1 MRKGFTLLE
10 LLVATAIVAVASVVV
25 LGGFAAGIRVWE
37 RAREFSGPRASAR
50 ITIALVR
57 KDLCNMTPCRAASF
71 EGAGTWLEFP
81 AVVTGEGSN
90 SWPGT
95 IRYEFSQ
102 GVVKRMS
109 KLLGGGGGG
118 KETGEVL
125 LADVR
130 DVSFSYGDAGD
141 DGQGGVV
148 WVGEWI
154 GRTNLPVAVTMAV
167 RFREGQEQ
175 GEVKQTVLLPRGYP
189 VKEERGNA
197 ERR

>member
-1 MRKGFTLLE
+1 
-10 LLVATAIVAVASVVV
+10 
-25 LGGFAAGIRVWE
+25 
-37 RAREFSGPRASAR
+37 
-50 ITIALVR
+50 
-57 KDLCNMTPCRAASF
+57 
-71 EGAGTWLEFP
+71 
-81 AVVTGEGSN
+81 
-90 SWPGT
+90 
-95 IRYEFSQ
+95 
-102 GVVKRMS
+102 MS